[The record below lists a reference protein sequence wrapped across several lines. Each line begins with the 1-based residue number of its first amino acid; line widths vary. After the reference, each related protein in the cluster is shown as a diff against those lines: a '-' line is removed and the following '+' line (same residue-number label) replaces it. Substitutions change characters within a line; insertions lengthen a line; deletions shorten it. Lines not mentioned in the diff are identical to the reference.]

1 MEIIL
6 GVILRYKSMHNVSMD
21 IENEGNEPA
30 GDLLKVMWISRHQRF
45 ERKVIQPHQIR
56 EVTYASVLIYSPK

>member
-1 MEIIL
+1 
-6 GVILRYKSMHNVSMD
+6 MHNVSMD

-45 ERKVIQPHQIR
+45 EKKVIQPHQIR